1 MRKKSVILV
10 ALASV
15 SFLTLMMTLPG
26 REAPEN
32 KPAESIAVPKA
43 TKTTRQQTEAPAPST
58 VVTAPQ
64 SKTASDTI
72 EPVDVSQL
80 KRGLD
85 RLTGRDIAGAI
96 SVRDQIPSDSLD
108 RKILNWAI
116 GMSGQSAITSE
127 ELADIAQNI
136 GDFPGKNTIRGNF
149 ERALVREGASTDTI
163 LSIFNAQEPSTTDGK
178 IAYAKALIATGKTD
192 QAKVIIHQLWSEE
205 LLPETTEQDLQQ
217 LLPALKT
224 VEAQRERFFML
235 AYRGRMSEA
244 ERFAEPAKAK
254 SLFAAW
260 KAIHQRDKSA
270 KQALAAVT
278 PEWREHAS
286 YQYLEVRLHRQ
297 LSNYRE
303 AAKLLQRVTP
313 EAIKESSPIAWW
325 AEMRIIARGILDLGD
340 SKRAYEIVAAHPNL
354 DSGEEADAEFHAGWL
369 SLRFNKAPKLAENHF
384 RKMLAVSETPIT
396 TAKAHYWLAR
406 SLEALKDVRA
416 KEHFEQ
422 AARHSA
428 TFYGQIAAA
437 KLGKKL
443 GPISPPAVQD
453 EDRILLAG
461 RPIMHA
467 IDRLERAG
475 YAWRADLLYRTL
487 AGELDRPGELAILT
501 NRLEARGAHQV
512 SLQVGRTALNR
523 GVEEVALAFPMS
535 AIPAN
540 AQIGDT
546 GKALAFAIARQESA
560 FDVGAISPANA
571 QGLLQILPG
580 TAKDVASKLK
590 LEFTPSR
597 LTTDAA
603 YNAQLGAQYLSEQIA
618 RFDGSYILTF
628 IAYNAGPRRVDEW
641 IKRYGDPRGQS
652 LEKVVDWIERIPFP
666 ETRNYVQRV
675 MENYQVY
682 KARLGNEADI
692 ASDLTKGRL

>member
-1 MRKKSVILV
+1 MHKKSVILV
-10 ALASV
+10 ALAGV
-15 SFLTLMMTLPG
+15 SFVTLMLTIPG
-26 REAPEN
+26 REAPEEKN
-32 KPAESIAVPKA
+32 VERIAVPQA
-43 TKTTRQQTEAPAPST
+43 TKATRQQPEAPAPST
-58 VVTAPQ
+58 MSTAPL
-64 SKTASDTI
+64 SKTASATI
-72 EPVDVSQL
+72 EPVDVSLL

-85 RLTGRDIAGAI
+85 RLTSRDAAGALA
-96 SVRDQIPSDSLD
+96 VRNQMPIGALD
-108 RKILNWAI
+108 RQILNWAI
-116 GMSGQSAITSE
+116 GMSGQSAISSDQLAE
-127 ELADIAQNI
+127 IAGDIGEL
-136 GDFPGKNTIRGNF
+136 PGKNTIRGNF
-149 ERALVREGASTDTI
+149 ERALVREGADSNKI
-163 LSIFNAQEPSTTDGK
+163 LGVFNAQEPTTTDGK
-178 IAYAKALIATGKTD
+178 IAYAKALVTIGKAD
-192 QAKVIIHQLWSEE
+192 QTQAIIRQLWSEE
-205 LLPETTEQDLQQ
+205 MLSPTTEQDLQQ

-235 AYRGRMSEA
+235 AFRGRMSEA

-260 KAIHQRDKSA
+260 KAIQQRDKSA
-270 KQALAAVT
+270 KTALSAVEA
-278 PEWREHAS
+278 EWQEHPS
-286 YQYLEVRLHRQ
+286 YQYLKVRLQRQ

-313 EAIKESSPIAWW
+313 ESIEASSPNAWW
-325 AEMRIIARGILDLGD
+325 TEMRIISRGILDLGD
-340 SKRAYEIVAAHPNL
+340 SKRAYEIVAAHPKL
-354 DSGEEADAEFHAGWL
+354 DFGEEADAEFHAGWL
-369 SLRFNKAPKLAENHF
+369 SQRFNKAPKLAETHF
-384 RKMLAVSETPIT
+384 RQMLAVSETPIS

-406 SLEALKDVRA
+406 SLEAQKDERA

-422 AARHSA
+422 AAHHSA

-443 GPISPPAVQD
+443 GPISPPAIQD

-475 YAWRADLLYRTL
+475 YAWRADILYRTL
-487 AGELDRPGELAILT
+487 AGEIDRPGELAILT
-501 NRLEARGAHQV
+501 ERLEARGAHQI
-512 SLQVGRTALNR
+512 SLQVGRTAFNR

-535 AIPAN
+535 AIPADTD
-540 AQIGDT
+540 IGDT

-603 YNAQLGAQYLSEQIA
+603 YNAQLGAQYLAEQIT

-641 IKRYGDPRGQS
+641 IKRFGDPRGQS

-675 MENYQVY
+675 IENYQVY
-682 KARLGNEADI
+682 KARLGKEANI
-692 ASDLTKGRL
+692 AKDLTKGRL